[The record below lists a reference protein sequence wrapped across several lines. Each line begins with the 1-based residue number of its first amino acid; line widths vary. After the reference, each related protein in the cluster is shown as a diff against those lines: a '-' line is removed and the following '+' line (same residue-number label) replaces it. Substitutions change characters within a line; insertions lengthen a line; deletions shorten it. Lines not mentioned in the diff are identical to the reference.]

1 MIPPSPLTSKFL
13 STIPASMAT
22 IPQTPPTCRYITKD
36 LQIENGGDGGL
47 ANVGII
53 IQAQLQD
60 FSPAGA
66 EGEYE
71 DVALDYSGS
80 PEPKNNNPES
90 GSSLFSL
97 TSSPGTNELGNPQ
110 IVNEVNEFTSEDST
124 ENNTTTK
131 SIEGIQGQKEGAQ
144 EGTKQ
149 TNKQETKDDKQETKG
164 TQQVTKGTQ
173 QETKDAK
180 EEQVDESGVTKPE

>member
-1 MIPPSPLTSKFL
+1 
-13 STIPASMAT
+13 
-22 IPQTPPTCRYITKD
+22 
-36 LQIENGGDGGL
+36 
-47 ANVGII
+47 
-53 IQAQLQD
+53 
-60 FSPAGA
+60 
-66 EGEYE
+66 
-71 DVALDYSGS
+71 
-80 PEPKNNNPES
+80 
-90 GSSLFSL
+90 LFSL

-110 IVNEVNEFTSEDST
+110 IVNEVNEFTSEDT
-124 ENNTTTK
+124 TKNNTTTK